1 MRKTLMV
8 AIACVLLT
16 VPGYAEEIRIIGGAP
31 AITTV
36 FSPIKNAYEEATGDS
51 LVIDVSDNTDSL
63 IALEKRRVDVAAI
76 NLFAVESGI
85 EHARKRGVV
94 IDPSSLHRQQ
104 VAMSSLV
111 VFTNKTNPVIR
122 LNKEQLKGIFT
133 GRITNWQEVGGEDR
147 EIVVLW
153 GTETNFLN
161 PLFQK
166 TILDGE
172 KITSRALEAGDHY
185 ELRQLVM
192 EIPGGIA
199 INTSGLI
206 MPKIKVPK
214 IPPIPLPIIAV
225 TKGEPSARVQRVLSF
240 YQKEYGFLDE

>member
-1 MRKTLMV
+1 MRKIV
-8 AIACVLLT
+8 VIALAGVLLT

-36 FSPIKNAYEEATGDS
+36 FSPIKAAYEKATGDA

-63 IALEKRRVDVAAI
+63 IALEKGRVDVAAI
-76 NLFAVESGI
+76 NFFAVESGI
-85 EHARKRGVV
+85 EHAKKRGVT
-94 IDPSSLHRQQ
+94 IDPVSLHRQQ
-104 VAMSSLV
+104 IAMSSLV
-111 VFTNKTNPVIR
+111 VFINKTNPVGH

-172 KITSRALEAGDHY
+172 KITARALEAGDHY

-206 MPKIKVPK
+206 MPKFKVPK

-225 TKGEPSARVQRVLSF
+225 TKGEPSAKVKRVLSF